1 MKEIVNVL
9 CHARKISVDTGCLRN
24 MMSDLQRNSCMMYF
38 PLCLQ
43 DHKVEEF
50 IGSPLY
56 SVMIIS
62 YEMLL
67 RSLDQI
73 QAIEFNLLICDEGHR
88 LKNSSIK
95 TTAALSS
102 LSCERRIILT
112 G

>member
-1 MKEIVNVL
+1 MPCIVLQKN
-9 CHARKISVDTGCLRN
+9 SVDAGCLRS
-24 MMSDLQRNSCMMYF
+24 MMSDLKINSCMIYF
-38 PLCLQ
+38 PLYLQ

-56 SVMIIS
+56 SVLIIS

-67 RSLDQI
+67 RCLDQI
-73 QAIEFNLLICDEGHR
+73 QTVEFNLLICDEGHR

-95 TTAALSS
+95 TTTALTS

>member
-1 MKEIVNVL
+1 
-9 CHARKISVDTGCLRN
+9 
-24 MMSDLQRNSCMMYF
+24 MMYF

-50 IGSPLY
+50 LGSPLY

-67 RSLDQI
+67 RSSDQI
-73 QAIEFNLLICDEGHR
+73 QAAEFNLLICDEGHR
-88 LKNSSIK
+88 LKNSTIK
-95 TTAALSS
+95 TTTALTS

>member
-1 MKEIVNVL
+1 M
-9 CHARKISVDTGCLRN
+9 R
-24 MMSDLQRNSCMMYF
+24 DLKRNSCMICSLLY
-38 PLCLQ
+38 LQ

-56 SVMIIS
+56 SILIIS

-95 TTAALSS
+95 TTTALTS

>member
-1 MKEIVNVL
+1 MI
-9 CHARKISVDTGCLRN
+9 
-24 MMSDLQRNSCMMYF
+24 YF

-50 IGSPLY
+50 ISSPLY

-67 RSLDQI
+67 RSSDQI
-73 QAIEFNLLICDEGHR
+73 EAVEFNLLICDEGHR
-88 LKNSSIK
+88 LKNSTIK
-95 TTAALSS
+95 TTTALTS